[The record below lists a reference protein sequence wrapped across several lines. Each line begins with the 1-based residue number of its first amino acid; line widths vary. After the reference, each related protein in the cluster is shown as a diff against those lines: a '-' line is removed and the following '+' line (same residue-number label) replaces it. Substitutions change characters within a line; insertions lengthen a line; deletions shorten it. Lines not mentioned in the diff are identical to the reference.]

1 MVVSSPPYG
10 AIGVRPLSRLG
21 RRLVGVGLL
30 SLSANVRVGTSLRRW
45 ADRRDRTHDLC
56 LRRAAVIR
64 KVIAATAIGEPSAQ
78 QSSSF
83 CKRELHKPNFAEWRS
98 VEPLISLTKNASE
111 NRVLTR
117 EAADP
122 WEAHFEFEVVVGP
135 RNSS

>member
-1 MVVSSPPYG
+1 VVVSSPPYG

-56 LRRAAVIR
+56 LRRAGYVR
-64 KVIAATAIGEPSAQ
+64 SSGDAIGPSAQ

-83 CKRELHKPNFAEWRS
+83 CKRDLHKPNFAEWR
-98 VEPLISLTKNASE
+98 
-111 NRVLTR
+111 R
-117 EAADP
+117 
-122 WEAHFEFEVVVGP
+122 
-135 RNSS
+135 SSH